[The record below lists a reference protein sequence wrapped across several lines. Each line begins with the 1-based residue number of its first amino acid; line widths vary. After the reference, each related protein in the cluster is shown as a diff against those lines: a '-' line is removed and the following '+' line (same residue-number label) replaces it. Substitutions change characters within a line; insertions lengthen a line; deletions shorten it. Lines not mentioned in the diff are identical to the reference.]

1 MERLEEN
8 SLRWMNIGHASSAVS
23 DFLKKNYITT
33 IHCLHFRMTNNKS
46 LAWKKRRK
54 WSVKEKEWARKQTE
68 REKEEVASLETAC
81 LIRKT
86 IVPAQSDIYSE
97 EELSRVEQ
105 KYRRRKREREREKWN
120 ETRERRQR
128 RARHSSVRLCVS
140 VRHSGYWLLLKA
152 HLAIL
157 ALALLLHEPSFPLQ
171 SRHLISGTSRMISK
185 PEPDTKPPPTP
196 FPFLLLI
203 SFPDKEREK
212 KRE

>member
-1 MERLEEN
+1 VYRPIQFACSPFRRIELPAFDFWSNRIGLQSMIFRVSPIQFYFLFIKSYNMERLEEN

-105 KYRRRKREREREKWN
+105 KYRRKKRERERS
-120 ETRERRQR
+120 ETRRGREDSAERDT
-128 RARHSSVRLCVS
+128 RACVYAW
-140 VRHSGYWLLLKA
+140 VC
-152 HLAIL
+152 
-157 ALALLLHEPSFPLQ
+157 
-171 SRHLISGTSRMISK
+171 GTVVI
-185 PEPDTKPPPTP
+185 DC
-196 FPFLLLI
+196 F
-203 SFPDKEREK
+203 
-212 KRE
+212 

>member
-33 IHCLHFRMTNNKS
+33 IHCLHFRITNNKS
-46 LAWKKRRK
+46 LAWKKK
-54 WSVKEKEWARKQTE
+54 KKCLVKEKEWARKQTE

-105 KYRRRKREREREKWN
+105 KYRRRKREREREVKRD
-120 ETRERRQR
+120 EGEKTAPRATLERASMRECAAQ
-128 RARHSSVRLCVS
+128 
-140 VRHSGYWLLLKA
+140 WLLIAFKSA
-152 HLAIL
+152 SRHFSSSS
-157 ALALLLHEPSFPLQ
+157 ALARAFVPSPVPSFNLGHVSDDFQ
-171 SRHLISGTSRMISK
+171 ARTWHEAAAYS
-185 PEPDTKPPPTP
+185 
-196 FPFLLLI
+196 FPFFASYFL
-203 SFPDKEREK
+203 SW
-212 KRE
+212 